1 MSRRGGGGHSATP
14 QTRMSFNQ
22 GGGKKLVVFFKVAG
36 KFLTWVYF
44 SVQGYYQTNH
54 HQPQPGM
61 RPPQQAQYMTYNRPA
76 IPRMPQMVPVA
87 RGQQPMQF
95 QQPPPGTPGQ
105 QQQGPPP
112 QGQPTSQPALAQAP
126 YGVAA
131 AQNMMVLVRFNFSI
145 ILRFFFLF

>member
-1 MSRRGGGGHSATP
+1 
-14 QTRMSFNQ
+14 
-22 GGGKKLVVFFKVAG
+22 
-36 KFLTWVYF
+36 
-44 SVQGYYQTNH
+44 
-54 HQPQPGM
+54 M